1 MTSPP
6 LPDPLF
12 YLDENFP
19 YQVADALSLVG
30 YPITHPSAHSQLEA
44 KDPKLIPFL
53 AEKRF
58 VWITKDDDARS
69 RHRKELLA
77 NGISVVWV
85 RGIDRQKSRM
95 TPKQLHLLLAS
106 KLDEIER
113 RVRSAR
119 SSVYFL
125 LYMNGERPALKETSV
140 ISAVGRLG
148 EPRRRKGAKQ
158 VE

>member
-1 MTSPP
+1 VTSPR
-6 LPDPLF
+6 LPEDLF

-19 YQVADALSLVG
+19 YQVAEALSLVG
-30 YPITHPSAHSQLEA
+30 YPITHPAAQGQLEA

-53 AEKRF
+53 ARKHM

-69 RHRKELLA
+69 RHRKELLT
-77 NGISVVWV
+77 NGVSVVWI
-85 RGIDRQKSRM
+85 RGVDRQKSRM

-119 SSVYFL
+119 GSVYFL
-125 LYMNGERPALKETSV
+125 LYMNGERPTLKETAD
-140 ISAVGRLG
+140 IAAVGHLG
-148 EPRRRKGAKQ
+148 EAKRKKR